1 MHSTDLTLSAM
12 SFRLLSN
19 IVDKMVEL
27 FLARKCNGFYFYG
40 TSVLRYIAA
49 FDLAMKIDEFV
60 YDATNG
66 LTNYDNERILLFRLE
81 DSPNDKARD
90 AYELM
95 NANRNLVIILIGDL
109 PPCLELCTTYAA
121 YVLKSCKV
129 FEMNGI

>member
-1 MHSTDLTLSAM
+1 M
-12 SFRLLSN
+12 SFRMLSDVVCEM
-19 IVDKMVEL
+19 VDL
-27 FLARKCNGFYFYG
+27 FLARKCNGFYFHG

-66 LTNYDNERILLFRLE
+66 LTGYENERIILFRLE
-81 DSPNDKARD
+81 ESPDDKARD

-95 NANRNLVIILIGDL
+95 KANKNLIVILIGDL

-121 YVLKSCKV
+121 YVLKCCKV